1 MINNLVHFYLFNS
14 GFDFFF
20 RFSLSSLFTSH
31 WFSFSKMSI
40 DEFSSFLAFSA
51 HFFFSSTCLDV
62 LCSFFSLFWR
72 NSASLRCNECKAFEF
87 SAWPVAFM
95 RV

>member
-20 RFSLSSLFTSH
+20 SFFPFISH

-40 DEFSSFLAFSA
+40 DEFSSFLASSA
-51 HFFFSSTCLDV
+51 HFFLSSTCLDV
-62 LCSFFSLFWR
+62 LCSFFFPFL
-72 NSASLRCNECKAFEF
+72 EEQCK
-87 SAWPVAFM
+87 SPL
-95 RV
+95 